1 MEKSEILEKLQEI
14 FCDVFDNDDI
24 ELTVDPVAED
34 IEEWI
39 TNSFHGTVFS
49 LQYHKKNGILPLV
62 GEYAKMN
69 SRITTLLNKYKIF
82 NHFLYDKDLTFIEK
96 AIDYNYFELTKEEEF
111 LKFSSDIDFVLK

>member
-1 MEKSEILEKLQEI
+1 MEKSKILEKLQEI

-39 TNSFHGTVFS
+39 TNSFHGIVFS

-69 SRITTLLNKYKIF
+69 SRITTLLNKYK
-82 NHFLYDKDLTFIEK
+82 N
-96 AIDYNYFELTKEEEF
+96 
-111 LKFSSDIDFVLK
+111 